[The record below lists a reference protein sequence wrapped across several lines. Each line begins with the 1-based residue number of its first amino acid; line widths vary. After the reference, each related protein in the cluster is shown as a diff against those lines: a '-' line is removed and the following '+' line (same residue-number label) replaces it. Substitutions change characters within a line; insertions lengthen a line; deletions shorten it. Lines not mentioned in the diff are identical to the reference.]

1 MNMLIRYAMRKND
14 PLYGYWFFQFYY
26 EVFVEPHRTF
36 SNKFFSA
43 TDAAIDELLSYLS
56 FQVEV

>member
-26 EVFVEPHRTF
+26 EGFAELLQTF
-36 SNKFFSA
+36 SNKFLPL
-43 TDAAIDELLSYLS
+43 TYAAIDELLSI
-56 FQVEV
+56 QVEV

>member
-26 EVFVEPHRTF
+26 EAFVGPLKTF
-36 SNKFFSA
+36 SNKFFPA
-43 TDAAIDELLSYLS
+43 TDAAIDELLS

>member
-1 MNMLIRYAMRKND
+1 MLIRYAVRKND

-26 EVFVEPHRTF
+26 EAFVGPLKTF
-36 SNKFFSA
+36 SNKFFPA
-43 TDAAIDELLSYLS
+43 TDAAIDELLS

>member
-1 MNMLIRYAMRKND
+1 MSMLIRYAMRKND

-26 EVFVEPHRTF
+26 EAFVEPLQTF
-36 SNKFFSA
+36 SNKFLPA
-43 TDAAIDELLSYLS
+43 TDAAIDELLS